1 MAIDEA
7 RRHHVALGVQRL
19 AAALANASDRDDAS
33 VPHADVRP
41 EPGQT
46 GAIDHRSVLDHE
58 VVRHGVVLP
67 GVVTVSYPSQGGS
80 ANRVVDVVPAFP
92 TAGQRVG
99 ADGVQTTL
107 TSVASRAAAV
117 SGAGRVAV
125 VPGDAEG
132 TGVSWITTSAP
143 GSSWPSVSRSV
154 PR

>member
-1 MAIDEA
+1 MAF
-7 RRHHVALGVQRL
+7 GVESL
-19 AAALANASDRDDAS
+19 AAALADAADRDDAS
-33 VPHADVRP
+33 VPHPHVRP

-67 GVVTVSYPSQGGS
+67 GVVPVSYSSQGGS
-80 ANRVVDVVPAFP
+80 ANSVIDVVPTFP
-92 TAGQRVG
+92 TAGQRAR

-107 TSVASRAAAV
+107 TSVASTAAAA

-132 TGVSWITTSAP
+132 AGASWITTSTP
-143 GSSWPSVSRSV
+143 GSTWPSVRRSV